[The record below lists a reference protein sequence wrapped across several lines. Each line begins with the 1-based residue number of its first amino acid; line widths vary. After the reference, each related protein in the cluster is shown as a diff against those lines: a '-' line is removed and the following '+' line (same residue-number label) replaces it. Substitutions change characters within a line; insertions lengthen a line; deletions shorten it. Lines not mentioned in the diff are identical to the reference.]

1 MKIIIIGQG
10 AIGLLWYHQLAK
22 DTSNDVSLRYSPR
35 IKSIPIST
43 TFTNIDNHQ
52 SNRPLVIATSEKLQ
66 QAELVLICVKSYHI
80 KSVLM
85 SSVAQLSQ
93 KANIVFCHNGMV
105 DFEHLK
111 ALKQPCYTLLTTHG
125 SKIIKPFHAQH
136 TGLGHNDLGLISG
149 STDTIRENEIIS
161 TLTKALPSL
170 IFSHNIKEKQWLKLA
185 INCVINPLTA
195 IDNVENGQLTDNKYR
210 AIIDK
215 LLIEIV
221 AIADGQGIYFNIN
234 ELRAQILSV
243 ATKTAMNSSSMRSDI
258 QKQRPTEIDYINGY
272 LVNVA
277 KKMGL
282 SAPENEK
289 LLKQVKALATYQ

>member
-1 MKIIIIGQG
+1 MKIAIIGQG

-22 DTSNDVSLRYSPR
+22 DTCNDVSLLYSPR

-43 TFTNIDNHQ
+43 TLTDIDNLQ
-52 SNRPLVIATSEKLQ
+52 TSRPLIIATSEKLQ

-80 KSVLM
+80 KSVLV
-85 SSVAQLSQ
+85 SSVAQVSST
-93 KANIVFCHNGMV
+93 ASIVFCHNGIV
-105 DFEHLK
+105 DFEQLK

-125 SKIIKPFHAQH
+125 SKIVKPFHAHH

-149 STDTIRENEIIS
+149 SVDAIEQNEVIS
-161 TLTKALPSL
+161 TLAKALPSL
-170 IFSHNIKEKQWLKLA
+170 TFSHNIKEKQWLKLI
-185 INCVINPLTA
+185 INCVINPITA
-195 IDNVENGQLTDNKYR
+195 IDNVENGQLTDNKYS

-221 AIADGQGIYFNIN
+221 AIADDQGINFDIN
-234 ELRAQILSV
+234 ELKAQILSV

-258 QKQRPTEIDYINGY
+258 QKKRQTEIDYINGY
-272 LVNVA
+272 IVGLA

-282 SAPENEK
+282 AVPENEK
-289 LLKQVKALATYQ
+289 LLKQVKALVTYQ